1 MFLANTRQYE
11 KLNFTLDYE
20 HFFHFGEV
28 CRAILK
34 KISQKKNDVGAPGG
48 TFVCVTFRVPR
59 GALASI
65 FFR

>member
-11 KLNFTLDYE
+11 KLNFTLEYE

-34 KISQKKNDVGAPGG
+34 KISQKKMMLVHRAELS
-48 TFVCVTFRVPR
+48 FVSLSEFHAAR
-59 GALASI
+59 
-65 FFR
+65 